1 MPVGAYSKKCAPHFS
16 DGEKPMEH
24 KKSKPQSSR
33 KTRYYYLLA
42 LLPFVFLVVMY
53 ELLPLMMLVVD
64 SFGLDKKPDVR
75 FSLENY
81 QKIFST
87 LSYQRAIENSLKIT
101 LISTAV
107 GIVIAFLGARAAY
120 TSRGRF
126 RSVFLTVLNMTSN
139 FAGVPLAF
147 AYMIILGNAGVIK
160 QIANMYGVGFLKDFD
175 LYTSNGLTM
184 MYIYFQIPLS
194 TLLLIPAFNGIRK
207 EWNEANMLLGGT
219 NTPFWMH
226 VGVPVL
232 LPSLFSTLSV
242 LFANAL
248 CAYATAYAL
257 LMNNFSLLPVNISAS
272 FVGDIK
278 TKPKLGAA
286 LSVVMMLIMCVVILI
301 NNFITKKTT
310 KWESR

>member
-1 MPVGAYSKKCAPHFS
+1 MQ
-16 DGEKPMEH
+16 H
-24 KKSKPQSSR
+24 KKARLMTSR
-33 KTRYYYLLA
+33 NNRYYYLLA
-42 LLPFVFLVVMY
+42 LLPFLFLIIMY
-53 ELLPLMMLVVD
+53 ELLPLIMLIVD
-64 SFGLDKKPDVR
+64 SFGLDKDPAVR
-75 FSLENY
+75 FSLDNY
-81 QKIFST
+81 KKIFTT
-87 LSYQRAIENSLKIT
+87 LSYKTAIKNSLVIT
-101 LISTAV
+101 LISTAA

-120 TSRGRF
+120 NSRGKF
-126 RSVFLTVLNMTSN
+126 RSVFLTILNMTSN

-147 AYMIILGNAGVIK
+147 AYMILLGNAGVLK
-160 QIANMYGVGFLKDFD
+160 QIANLYGIEFLQNFD
-175 LYTSNGLTM
+175 LYTSKGLTL

-219 NTPFWMH
+219 SYHFWGH
-226 VGVPVL
+226 VGIPVL

-301 NNFITKKTT
+301 NNIITKKTT

>member
-1 MPVGAYSKKCAPHFS
+1 
-16 DGEKPMEH
+16 MEH
-24 KKSKPQSSR
+24 KKVKLMTSR
-33 KTRYYYLLA
+33 NTRYYYLLA

-53 ELLPLMMLVVD
+53 ELLPLIMLVVD

-101 LISTAV
+101 LISTVV

-120 TSRGRF
+120 TSRGKF

-160 QIANMYGVGFLKDFD
+160 QIANMYGIGFIQNFD

-194 TLLLIPAFNGIRK
+194 TLLLIPAFNGIRQ

-219 NTPFWMH
+219 NTHFWLH
-226 VGVPVL
+226 VGIPVL

>member
-1 MPVGAYSKKCAPHFS
+1 
-16 DGEKPMEH
+16 MEH
-24 KKSKPQSSR
+24 KKNKLLTSR
-33 KTRYYYLLA
+33 NTRYYYLLA

-53 ELLPLMMLVVD
+53 ELLPLIMLVVD

-101 LISTAV
+101 LISTVV

-120 TSRGRF
+120 TSRGKF

-160 QIANMYGVGFLKDFD
+160 QIANMYGVGFIQNFD

-194 TLLLIPAFNGIRK
+194 TLLLIPAFNGIRQ

-219 NTPFWMH
+219 NTHFWMH
-226 VGVPVL
+226 VGIPVL

-272 FVGDIK
+272 FVGDIE

-310 KWESR
+310 KWEGR

>member
-1 MPVGAYSKKCAPHFS
+1 MRK
-16 DGEKPMEH
+16 EKAGSLTNRNT
-24 KKSKPQSSR
+24 K
-33 KTRYYYLLA
+33 YIYLLA
-42 LLPFVFLVVMY
+42 LLPFLFLVVMY
-53 ELLPLMMLVVD
+53 ELLPLIMLVVD
-64 SFGLDKKPDVR
+64 SFGIDKKPDIR

-81 QKIFST
+81 TKIFTT
-87 LSYQRAIENSLKIT
+87 LSYKTSILNSLRIT

-120 TSRGRF
+120 NSRGRF
-126 RSVFLTVLNMTSN
+126 RKVFMTILNMTSN

-160 QIANMYGVGFLKDFD
+160 QIANMYGIEFIQNFD
-175 LYTSNGLTM
+175 LYTSSGLTL

-207 EWNEANMLLGGT
+207 EWNEANMLLGGSSLH
-219 NTPFWMH
+219 FW
-226 VGVPVL
+226 GKIGIPVL
-232 LPSLFSTLSV
+232 LPSIFSTLSV

-257 LMNNFSLLPVNISAS
+257 LMNNFSMLPINISAQ

-286 LSVVMMLIMCVVILI
+286 LSVVMMVIMCIVILL
-301 NNFITKKTT
+301 NNFITRKTT
-310 KWESR
+310 KWEKR

>member
-1 MPVGAYSKKCAPHFS
+1 MERQKKNERAAGS
-16 DGEKPMEH
+16 N
-24 KKSKPQSSR
+24 R
-33 KTRYYYLLA
+33 KFLYLLA
-42 LLPFVFLVVMY
+42 LLPFLLVVILY
-53 ELLPLMMLVVD
+53 ELLPLIMLAVD
-64 SFGLDKKPDVR
+64 SFGLDKDASVR
-75 FSLENY
+75 FTFDNY
-81 QKIFST
+81 TKIFST
-87 LSYQRAIENSLKIT
+87 LSYTKAILNSLKIT
-101 LISTAV
+101 AISTAF

-120 TSRGRF
+120 TSRGKF
-126 RSVFLTVLNMTSN
+126 RNVFLTVLNMTSN

-147 AYMIILGNAGVIK
+147 AYMIILGNAGVLK
-160 QIANMYGVGFLKDFD
+160 QIAANYGIEFIQNFD

-194 TLLLIPAFNGIRK
+194 TLLLIPAFNGIRR

-219 NTPFWMH
+219 NTHFWLH

-257 LMNNFSLLPVNISAS
+257 LMNNFSLLPINISAS
-272 FVGDIK
+272 FVGDIR

-286 LSVVMMLIMCVVILI
+286 LSVVMMLIMCIVILI
-301 NNFITKKTT
+301 NNYITRKLT

>member
-1 MPVGAYSKKCAPHFS
+1 MKQKNKCQWLS
-16 DGEKPMEH
+16 G
-24 KKSKPQSSR
+24 R
-33 KTRYYYLLA
+33 NNRYIYLLA
-42 LLPFVFLVVMY
+42 LLPFLFLVVMY
-53 ELLPLMMLVVD
+53 ELLPLIMLVVD
-64 SFGLDKKPDVR
+64 SFGLDKDPSVH

-81 QKIFST
+81 KKIFTT
-87 LSYQRAIENSLKIT
+87 LSYKRAIENSLRIT
-101 LISTAV
+101 LVSTAF

-126 RSVFLTVLNMTSN
+126 RQVFLTVLNMTSN

-147 AYMIILGNAGVIK
+147 ADMIILGHAGVVK
-160 QIANMYGVGFLKDFD
+160 QFAEMYGIGFLQDFD
-175 LYTSNGLTM
+175 LYTRNGLTL
-184 MYIYFQIPLS
+184 MYVYFQIPLS

-207 EWNEANMLLGGT
+207 EWGEANMLLGGS
-219 NTPFWMH
+219 NARFWGS
-226 VGVPVL
+226 VGIPVL

-257 LMNNFSLLPVNISAS
+257 LMNNFSLLPINISAS

-286 LSVVMMLIMCVVILI
+286 LSVVMMLIMCVAILI
-301 NNFITKKTT
+301 NNYITKKTS